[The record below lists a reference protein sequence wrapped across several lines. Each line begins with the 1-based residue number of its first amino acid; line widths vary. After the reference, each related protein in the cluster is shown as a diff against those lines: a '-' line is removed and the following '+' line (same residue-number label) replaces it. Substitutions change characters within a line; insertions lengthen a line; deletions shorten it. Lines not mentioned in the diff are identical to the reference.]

1 MAFRRPTDSNR
12 VSLGLSDSSTRGFD
26 YFPIRSN
33 STNPAAAYRSSVEM
47 ALQHHDL
54 QNIAVALSA
63 ILRGVPWTV
72 DHDLTIADELV
83 IGVGTVELGD
93 SRVHN
98 RQRFVGITTVFR
110 GDGNYLLGHV
120 ADEASYEDY
129 PAVLRDSTRSSA
141 LASSDRRRSQ
151 TPIEWA

>member
-26 YFPIRSN
+26 FFPIRSN

-83 IGVGTVELGD
+83 IGVGTVELG
-93 SRVHN
+93 
-98 RQRFVGITTVFR
+98 
-110 GDGNYLLGHV
+110 LLPRPQ
-120 ADEASYEDY
+120 
-129 PAVLRDSTRSSA
+129 PAALRRHHHRLS
-141 LASSDRRRSQ
+141 RRRQLPSR
-151 TPIEWA
+151 PRR